1 MTVVNHNYSQRSEP
15 EGGFKSLAAFYPF
28 YLGEHCNVTNRRL
41 HLMGNWNGGRFDGV
55 VCKRQGVDCISAIR
69 WCRYHLVIGDH
80 IVGCNETKT
89 TFVARGIDT
98 RLCICLGWSFHLW
111 KKVSNNNH
119 GILATALLTHV
130 VSSKPATFRYP
141 IWSFICDFKMW
152 SEVMTGKRKF

>member
-41 HLMGNWNGGRFDGV
+41 HLMGTTL
-55 VCKRQGVDCISAIR
+55 S
-69 WCRYHLVIGDH
+69 LVITLLAAMKRKPHLLLVALIQGYAFAW
-80 IVGCNETKT
+80 VGHFIFEKN
-89 TFVARGIDT
+89 
-98 RLCICLGWSFHLW
+98 
-111 KKVSNNNH
+111 
-119 GILATALLTHV
+119 
-130 VSSKPATFRYP
+130 KPATFRYP